1 MSVNKSFRKLVLEG
15 MEKGA
20 QRLYGVGG
28 EIERFFVFFFNMH
41 IYPHRGLGEACKR
54 GDNWKIPLIQVV
66 NIQWYNYFFKYVPF
80 FFAFVFHRVKL

>member
-28 EIERFFVFFFNMH
+28 EIEGFFFLICTYTH
-41 IYPHRGLGEACKR
+41 TEAWERPAK